1 MEMEHLLFLFYKSWS
16 DAFQNW
22 IKMNKEAIGEKWYKA
37 LNRQLKKIKKKQEK
51 HCNLTVPKIIGYV
64 LWSFNMISSFGIM
77 CGLGPDGPTLFDYSI
92 PERFDRKSTL
102 RLLNIC
108 SACLNLQ
115 YLNIKSGDR

>member
-1 MEMEHLLFLFYKSWS
+1 MENLLTLFYKSWS
-16 DAFQNW
+16 DAFKDW
-22 IKMNKEAIGEKWYKA
+22 IETHQEVIGKKWYKK

-51 HCNLTVPKIIGYV
+51 HENLTVPKVIAYA

-77 CGLGPDGPTLFDYSI
+77 CGLGPEGPRLFDYSI
-92 PERFDRKSTL
+92 PECFDRKSTL

-115 YLNIKSGDR
+115 YLFVNR